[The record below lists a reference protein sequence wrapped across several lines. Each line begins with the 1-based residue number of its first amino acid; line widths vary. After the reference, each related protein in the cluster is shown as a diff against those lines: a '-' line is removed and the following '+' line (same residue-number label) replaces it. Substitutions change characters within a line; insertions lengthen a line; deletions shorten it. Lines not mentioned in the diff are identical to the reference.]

1 MKRPHLGHP
10 GNDGDGVRQQVIEVS
25 IRLNEPATALGPNR
39 SGYRGRNHR
48 LLSGA
53 LGLCLVGVKRGSTA
67 RRDTYCCVNV
77 GSATAGLPSQRRQTG
92 LAAADVAVAWQSVR
106 SSLSQE

>member
-1 MKRPHLGHP
+1 M
-10 GNDGDGVRQQVIEVS
+10 
-25 IRLNEPATALGPNR
+25 RLNESTCQWGSNR

-53 LGLCLVGVKRGSTA
+53 LGLCLVGVKRGPTVRS
-67 RRDTYCCVNV
+67 DTYCCVNV

-92 LAAADVAVAWQSVR
+92 LAAADVVVAWQSGR
-106 SSLSQE
+106 SSPSQEQAWHMAKDRSHCKRIGTGSRED